1 MRVACWTL
9 AAVLCLGGQV
19 MAQKID
25 VDNRPVRVDP
35 SGATT
40 PEYSRSIEERNR
52 QAREAA
58 EKAGK
63 THIDTTFGEFGD
75 VVVKP
80 AGPVVEAP
88 KKPAGAAG
96 AGAAAK
102 RPGESTAAQTPEP
115 APEYERA
122 DEVRQGE
129 LRELIGEL
137 LKALDRKPE
146 MVRLR
151 VEPVERAERPEAA
164 PPATVR
170 VGSGVPL
177 PAVGAGSGFYGRV
190 VYEVNSDYRG
200 PVLIELLEPPL
211 RGAVVSGRF
220 ERVRERLV
228 VRMTRLSWRG
238 RDVAIDAWAVGLDC
252 ACYGLSGEVD
262 RHWFER
268 LILPAAV
275 NFADA
280 FLTAKGQAGRR
291 VEVSGETVVDER
303 SQPTDRE
310 AVYSGLGQ
318 AARSVGQIL
327 LQDAPTGPTVRIP
340 RNSEVAVV
348 FARPPGEAAS
358 SMRAVAPGSRGPTDG
373 GVVRVGAQ
381 RGEGADP
388 AAPRASGAEGRPDG

>member
-1 MRVACWTL
+1 MRVAGWIIG
-9 AAVLCLGGQV
+9 AVLCVAGPAA
-19 MAQKID
+19 AQKID
-25 VDNRPVRVDP
+25 VDNRPLKVDP
-35 SGATT
+35 SGGST
-40 PEYSRSIEERNR
+40 PEYLRSIEERNR
-52 QAREAA
+52 KAREAA

-75 VVVKP
+75 VVEKP
-80 AGPVVEAP
+80 ATPAAVVQ
-88 KKPAGAAG
+88 PAEPDV
-96 AGAAAK
+96 GAAARQTVK
-102 RPGESTAAQTPEP
+102 ETVERAAAKPP
-115 APEYERA
+115 AAAPEYERV

-151 VEPVERAERPEAA
+151 VERAAGEEK
-164 PPATVR
+164 PATVEAGTVR
-170 VGSGVPL
+170 VRSGVAV
-177 PAVGAGSGFYGRV
+177 PAVEAGSGFYGRV

-211 RGAVVSGRF
+211 TGGVVTGRF

-238 RDVAIDAWAVGLDC
+238 VEVAIDAWAVGLDC

-268 LILPAAV
+268 LILPSAV
-275 NFADA
+275 NFAEA

-291 VEVSGETVVDER
+291 VEIAGERVVDER

-310 AVYSGLGQ
+310 AVYSGLGRV
-318 AARSVGQIL
+318 ARSVGEVL

-358 SMRAVAPGSRGPTDG
+358 SRRAVAPDSRRPTNS
-373 GVVRVGAQ
+373 GVVRVGAPS
-381 RGEGADP
+381 GGSDAAGARD
-388 AAPRASGAEGRPDG
+388 AGARDRPDG